1 MARLPKSMKSTA
13 EEDKFFEDQKAAQAA
28 EAESEKEE
36 KQVEEA
42 AAEPEQEAEVAA
54 SEPAAEGEEPAP
66 DTPDAEAPGGHQV
79 PLPEL
84 LAERK
89 RRQELQAEVN
99 ALKEKIPQ
107 LEGTFARV
115 MERVNQQQ
123 QPQPQQPPAPEI
135 PDYSV
140 DPVAHLKAKI
150 DQLEQAS
157 GYYGQTLQQQTA
169 QQQLAQAIATA
180 EHQFRQTTDDYD
192 AAVEYAKQRR
202 LAELAVLP
210 QSANDP
216 VNALRQEILWTSA
229 NAVNQGMS
237 PAQVFYNYAKALGWQ
252 KPASGGNGKES
263 PHQAAPSA
271 AEKLATVAKAQ
282 ATTRSLPR
290 GGSAPPPAITLESL
304 ANMDDSEFD
313 AKFDTFW
320 RKT

>member
-13 EEDKFFEDQKAAQAA
+13 EEDKFFEDQKAAQA
-28 EAESEKEE
+28 EPEPEEEE
-36 KQVEEA
+36 KQVEES
-42 AAEPEQEAEVAA
+42 AAEPEQDAEAAGTETI
-54 SEPAAEGEEPAP
+54 AEGEEPTAE
-66 DTPDAEAPGGHQV
+66 TPDAEAPEGRRV
-79 PLPEL
+79 PIGEL
-84 LAERK
+84 YAEREK
-89 RRQELQAEVN
+89 RKELQA
-99 ALKEKIPQ
+99 KIAQ
-107 LEGTFARV
+107 LEGTFSKV
-115 MERVNQQQ
+115 MERLNQNQQLQQ
-123 QPQPQQPPAPEI
+123 QPQPPQSSQPAAPEI

-140 DPVAHLKAKI
+140 DPVAHLKAKL
-150 DQLEQAS
+150 DQLEQQS
-157 GYYGQTLQQQTA
+157 GYYSQNLQQQTA

-252 KPASGGNGKES
+252 KPASGGNGKEFPQQS
-263 PHQAAPSA
+263 AATA

-304 ANMDDSEFD
+304 ANMEDSEFD
-313 AKFDTFW
+313 ANFEKFW